1 MSSYYNED
9 ESHVDSLSLLLR
21 SEIGDEE
28 EEDEGWNTLDEPD
41 DYLSPHEEIEF
52 LDEEGDHFD
61 VGANVAQVSRL
72 TLNTTPTTDSSSIPD
87 SEEEDELHYPDT
99 HNFGR
104 QAKERNTYR
113 SAFDR
118 KPMID
123 LPPPPTNEYIH
134 HDPDRLPPPK
144 RNVKRERKLPSVML
158 QKTKSSTLRNNFTDR
173 TYGASTRK
181 YLGYDV
187 PSTPQKKAGRMK
199 RTLNKANSSGL
210 PNVMMRQTKT
220 MLLRDRAQSQRYN
233 YSLKTKPLS
242 TSPKVHSQRSN
253 HYKPPRPPLS
263 NTKKTMHQKTRQNTR
278 PLPSVATRKTTPMR
292 LRDMDYSTKPIHKV
306 KSRGKMKE
314 LPAVATRLTTS
325 RRLRNMNYSD
335 VIEKSK
341 SRRNQN
347 TKQNLPLRP
356 QRKKSVRTSY
366 YGTSGLPAVAM
377 RPTMTLKLRDQ
388 AQSQRYGYS
397 VK

>member
-9 ESHVDSLSLLLR
+9 ESYVDSLSLLLR

-61 VGANVAQVSRL
+61 VGANVAEVSRL
-72 TLNTTPTTDSSSIPD
+72 TLNTTPTTDTSSIAD
-87 SEEEDELHYPDT
+87 SEEEDDIHYPDT

-104 QAKERNTYR
+104 QSRERNTYR

-118 KPMID
+118 QPLID
-123 LPPPPTNEYIH
+123 LPPPPTNNFLH
-134 HDPDRLPPPK
+134 HDSDRLPPPR

-158 QKTKSSTLRNNFTDR
+158 QKTKSSTLRNNFTDK
-173 TYGASTRK
+173 TYGTSTRK

-199 RTLNKANSSGL
+199 RTLNRANSSGL

-220 MLLRDRAQSQRYN
+220 MLLRDKAQSQRYN

-242 TSPKVHSQRSN
+242 RSPEVHSQRSN

-263 NTKKTMHQKTRQNTR
+263 NTKKTRNQKTR
-278 PLPSVATRKTTPMR
+278 PLPSVATRKTTSMR
-292 LRDMDYSTKPIHKV
+292 LRDIDYSTKPIHKV
-306 KSRGKMKE
+306 KSQGKMKE

-347 TKQNLPLRP
+347 TQQNLPPRP
-356 QRKKSVRTSY
+356 QRKKSGRTS

-377 RPTMTLKLRDQ
+377 RPTMTIMLRDQ